1 MPSPLVIE
9 KSRCATCKK
18 YVKNN
23 AVECNWCKK
32 WEHKVCANLSDG
44 DYILLGSSSD
54 SVKFY
59 CSYCAPSLAWPDPI
73 PRRGV
78 IAFSI
83 SAPLGKGSGT
93 LHSAHS

>member
-1 MPSPLVIE
+1 MTSPLVTE

-18 YVKNN
+18 SVKNN

-32 WEHKVCANLSDG
+32 WGHKVCANLSDG

-59 CSYCAPSLAWPDPI
+59 CSYCAPKVD
-73 PRRGV
+73 
-78 IAFSI
+78 
-83 SAPLGKGSGT
+83 
-93 LHSAHS
+93 